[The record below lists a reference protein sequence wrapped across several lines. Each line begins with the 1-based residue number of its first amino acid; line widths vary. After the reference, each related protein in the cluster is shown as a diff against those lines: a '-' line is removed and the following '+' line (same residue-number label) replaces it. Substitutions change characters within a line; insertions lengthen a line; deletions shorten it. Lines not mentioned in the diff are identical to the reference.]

1 MEPMNFHRLRGS
13 VKALSVAIGASGVI
27 AMGALTVAHSGND
40 IDASTASTNGWGAA
54 TITRTPPPSAP
65 QTSFAAPPV
74 IAGDPGPAPCPKR
87 GVYPC

>member
-1 MEPMNFHRLRGS
+1 MTPMNFHRLRGS
-13 VKALSVAIGASGVI
+13 VKVLSAVIGASGVV

-40 IDASTASTNGWGAA
+40 IGASTASTNGWPAA
-54 TITRTPPPSAP
+54 TVTRTPPPSAP

-74 IAGDPGPAPCPKR
+74 IAGQPGAAPCPKR